1 MLAIYI
7 FLLVFLLILFI
18 LFTAIGFTFKLKV
31 LSLEEKKEFG
41 GVFTVKWLL
50 FSHTFL
56 VGETGTKVNLSEG
69 PKEEKKERGVKDKQ
83 SETGIEGT
91 QKSTEDII
99 ETQGKIEVEK
109 RKEIEEKKQ
118 EEKRIQ
124 VSENKEK
131 TIEVSENKEKTGIIA
146 KIRGKKKIR
155 TESEEKAKEGM
166 TTREKLHWGLEAFKS
181 LRKPLFCLFSDLL
194 NGIKIK
200 RLESYVTF
208 GLSDPA
214 DTGILCGFFHA
225 ITGLAY
231 SRCRHCNFSINPV
244 FMNPMLDFQ
253 GNAEIRV
260 KIYSMIFPVIK
271 FIFNRKT
278 VSFTYSIIKEKLR
291 GKWKFDS

>member
-1 MLAIYI
+1 MLAIYL

-41 GVFTVKWLL
+41 GVFTIKWLL

-69 PKEEKKERGVKDKQ
+69 PKEEKKERIVKDKQ
-83 SETGIEGT
+83 SETGMEGT

-99 ETQGKIEVEK
+99 KTQGKIEVEK
-109 RKEIEEKKQ
+109 RKEIEEKKPD
-118 EEKRIQ
+118 EKRIQ
-124 VSENKEK
+124 
-131 TIEVSENKEKTGIIA
+131 VSENKEKTGIIA

-214 DTGILCGFFHA
+214 DTGILCGFLHT

-244 FMNPMLDFQ
+244 FMNPTLDFR
-253 GNAEIRV
+253 GNVEIRI
-260 KIYSMIFPVIK
+260 KIYSLIFPVIK
-271 FIFNRKT
+271 FIFNGKT